1 MSKLEMDKEMFI
13 SDEKMDKLPE
23 VFTLRFH
30 RDDLLDLIQL
40 LRFSKAAS
48 NLLVNEE
55 LSKGS
60 IKGAAKMKEYSEV
73 ANFFIG
79 NLLINID
86 MGEPPNKTEN

>member
-1 MSKLEMDKEMFI
+1 MSKIEMDNNLFI
-13 SDEKMDKLPE
+13 SDEKMSELPE

-48 NLLVNEE
+48 NLLVTEE

-60 IKGAAKMKEYSEV
+60 IKGAAKMKEYAEV

-79 NLLINID
+79 NLMINLD

>member
-1 MSKLEMDKEMFI
+1 MSKLEMDKYLFI
-13 SDEKMDKLPE
+13 SDEKLNELPE

-48 NLLVNEE
+48 NLLITEE

-79 NLLINID
+79 NLVTNLD
-86 MGEPPNKTEN
+86 MGEPLNKTEN